1 MKYAAVLFL
10 AAWLALFFPRKDLK
24 NENKPAKANEKAA
37 YAILGVFAVLLCALQ
52 KWELFPVFARW
63 MDDSM
68 MVIYRL
74 TGGGGS

>member
-10 AAWLALFFPRKDLK
+10 AAWLALFFPRKDLE
-24 NENKPAKANEKAA
+24 NENQPANTKEKAA
-37 YAILGVFAVLLCALQ
+37 YGILAAAGVGLCILQ
-52 KWELFPVFARW
+52 KWELFPVLARW

-74 TGGGGS
+74 TGGGPS